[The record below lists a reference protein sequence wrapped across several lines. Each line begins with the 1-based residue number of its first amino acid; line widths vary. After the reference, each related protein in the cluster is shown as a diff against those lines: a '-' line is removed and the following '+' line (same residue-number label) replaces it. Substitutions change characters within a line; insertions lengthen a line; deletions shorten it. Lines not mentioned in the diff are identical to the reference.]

1 MKEEN
6 KNIDSTTEN
15 DAEEGSSKK
24 GSKSGKKKKFPKPI
38 RVFLITLCS
47 VLILG
52 AVTYLGLYFYIKSR
66 VKHNDFKNEEKK
78 EENFE
83 EEWDD
88 PEGKAR
94 TKDEVRIDPD
104 MIKSKDT
111 YDPNVINILL
121 VGADG
126 MSTDKDRGRSDTIMI
141 ATINKNDKA
150 IRLTSIMRDIYVPI
164 EGYNDNKINA
174 SYRLGGVGLL
184 KDTIEKN
191 FKINISYCVR
201 VNFDTF
207 QEIIEKLGGVD
218 NINVNQKEADFI
230 NVRLKKSP
238 KVIPGESVHLNAEQ
252 AFWFSR
258 IRYVASDVYGRYDF
272 GRTKRQRTVLNEIYK
287 KYKDLGTTEMI
298 SLMNSLLGY
307 IETDMTA
314 DEIINCAVL
323 VLSYKNE
330 NISEFRIPMDGC
342 FANTSVTTSSGKKM
356 SIIGIQH
363 YYKQNVEG
371 LHQFIYGTTDGIE

>member
-1 MKEEN
+1 MKN
-6 KNIDSTTEN
+6 NTDSIQDKEIN
-15 DAEEGSSKK
+15 VESNEVAEKK
-24 GSKSGKKKKFPKPI
+24 DVKKKKLPKPV

-47 VLILG
+47 VLALG
-52 AVTYLGLYFYIKSR
+52 AVTYLCVYLYVRSR
-66 VKHNDFKNEEKK
+66 VKYNDFQNEEKK

-83 EEWDD
+83 EEWEDTD
-88 PEGKAR
+88 GKAK
-94 TKDEVRIDPD
+94 TQEEVKIDPD
-104 MIKSKDT
+104 SIKSNDT

-150 IRLTSIMRDIYVPI
+150 IRLTSILRDIYVPI
-164 EGYNDNKINA
+164 EGYSDNKINA
-174 SYRLGGVGLL
+174 SYRLGGVSLL

-191 FKINISYCVR
+191 FKIDISYCVR
-201 VNFDTF
+201 VNFDTY
-207 QEIIEKLGGVD
+207 QDIIEKLGGVD
-218 NINVNQKEADFI
+218 NINVNKGEADFI

-238 KVIPGESVHLNAEQ
+238 KVVPGESVHLNAEQ

-258 IRYVASDVYGRYDF
+258 IRYVSSEVYGRYDF
-272 GRTKRQRTVLNEIYK
+272 GRTKRQRTVLNEIYR
-287 KYKDLGTTEMI
+287 KYKDLSTTEMI
-298 SLMNSLLGY
+298 SLMDSLLGY

-323 VLSYKNE
+323 VLSYKND
-330 NISEFRIPMDGC
+330 NISEFKIPMDGC
-342 FANTSVTTSSGKKM
+342 YSNDSVKTTSGKRM
-356 SIIGIQH
+356 SVIGIKD

-371 LHQFIYGTTDGIE
+371 LHQFIYGTTEGLE